1 MTTSRP
7 AGAKKVRRDIVLDE
21 TDHEILRVLA
31 ADARTPNNVLAA
43 RVGLAASTCLMRV
56 RRLQDAGVIRG
67 FHADL
72 APEALGRP
80 LQAIVSV
87 RLQPNAR
94 PRIGSFA
101 QRFAALP
108 GVLNVFFLAGVNDFQ
123 IHLAARSADDLRDFV
138 VKNLSASR
146 DVASTETNLIFEHI
160 TGTALTGTSALGAGR
175 HPAGGTPDGV
185 DGLGDQVIERVVRGG
200 AGVATCGGGPGQAVQ
215 DVAGEQAGD
224 VLDRTGAVRLV
235 PGPGVVAHAED
246 LQRRH
251 LRVGGAEHALVHP
264 VPQDAVHDGGVA
276 RPLLADVVGE
286 VAVEVADQ
294 F

>member
-1 MTTSRP
+1 MPVSKP
-7 AGAKKVRRDIVLDE
+7 SEAKKVRRDVELDE

-43 RVGLAASTCLMRV
+43 HVGLAASTCLMRV
-56 RRLQDAGVIRG
+56 RRLQDTGVIRG

-72 APEALGRP
+72 APEAMGRP

-94 PRIGSFA
+94 PGIGSFA
-101 QRFAALP
+101 RRFAALP

-160 TGTALTGTSALGAGR
+160 QGTALTATNPSFRTTSR
-175 HPAGGTPDGV
+175 H
-185 DGLGDQVIERVVRGG
+185 
-200 AGVATCGGGPGQAVQ
+200 
-215 DVAGEQAGD
+215 
-224 VLDRTGAVRLV
+224 
-235 PGPGVVAHAED
+235 
-246 LQRRH
+246 
-251 LRVGGAEHALVHP
+251 
-264 VPQDAVHDGGVA
+264 
-276 RPLLADVVGE
+276 
-286 VAVEVADQ
+286 
-294 F
+294 